1 MNVKKLEE
9 TSSFCKTLNLLYV
22 VKDKNNKN
30 NNLEYFENFFKEVVY
45 VDNGLDAFKEFGKNK
60 FSIVMTDIGIP
71 ALNGFELIKKIKK
84 IKKNIVTIIYSSNDD
99 KESFLKTIELK
110 IDGYLIP
117 PFSENS
123 FLEVL
128 YKSIE
133 NCREKKEKINKQK
146 ENLRIQKQFTDLVD
160 KNSIISK
167 TDKNGII
174 TYVNENFCKTSEYTK
189 EELIGKTHNLVKHPD
204 NPKEVYKDLW
214 NTIEKKKAEWSG
226 VIKNLSKSGKTY
238 YIKTTIKPILDANG
252 EILEYV
258 SVRSNVNTIMSD
270 KKHLIDK
277 IESNNLFLLILIQI
291 EDFEIL
297 DRFYNILT
305 VDKIEKMFAF
315 NMLSYLPNSYI
326 FENIYN
332 IGNGRYALLADFFD
346 FTSSETN
353 ISDYLEIFVR
363 NIRKSIL
370 IVDEIEYDLNIIVSY
385 SFGKEHLY
393 EDAKCGLDEAINKK
407 MLIKYANDSSI
418 YDHIEAK
425 KNMEVIKMVKIALD
439 NYKIV
444 SYFQPIINNKTRVIE
459 KYESLVRLVDEDGN
473 VISPYAFLDISKKGS
488 YYNKITHRVLENSFK
503 ILEHITTK
511 ISINL
516 SSLDIEKEETREKLY
531 SLLEEYKD
539 DTSRIVFE
547 LLEDEVVRDFEVIKS
562 FIKRVKKLGVKIAID
577 DFGAGYSNFE
587 RLLDFEPDILKIDGS
602 IVKNIAKDS
611 YSRNVVET
619 IVSFAKKQ
627 KIITIAEF
635 VENEEIFN
643 ILYDLGVDFSQGYY
657 FGEPKNIA
665 IDKNLF

>member
-1 MNVKKLEE
+1 MNVEKLAE

-22 VKDKNNKN
+22 VKDKNDVN
-30 NNLEYFENFFKEVVY
+30 NNLEYFKNFFKEVVF
-45 VDNGLDAFKEFGKNK
+45 VDNGLKAFKEFGKNK
-60 FSIVMTDIGIP
+60 FSIVITDIDIP
-71 ALNGFELIKKIKK
+71 ELDGFELIEKIK
-84 IKKNIVTIIYSSNDD
+84 NINKDVVTIIYSKNDD
-99 KESFLKTIELK
+99 KESFLKTIQLK
-110 IDGYLIP
+110 IDGFLIP
-117 PFSENS
+117 PFNENS
-123 FLEVL
+123 FLDIL

-146 ENLRIQKQFTDLVD
+146 ENVRIQKQFAELVD
-160 KNSIISK
+160 KSSIISK
-167 TDKNGII
+167 TDKNGRI

-189 EELIGKTHNLVKHPD
+189 EELIGKTHNIVKHPD
-204 NPKEVYKDLW
+204 NAPEIYKDLW
-214 NTIEKKKAEWSG
+214 NTIKKRKTEWSG

-238 YIKTTIKPILDANG
+238 YIKTTIKPILDAND
-252 EILEYV
+252 EILEFV
-258 SVRSNVNTIMSD
+258 SVRSNVTTIMSD

-315 NMLSYLPNSYI
+315 NMLSYLPNSYV

-346 FTSSETN
+346 FSSSETN
-353 ISDYLEIFVR
+353 ITEYLEIFVK

-444 SYFQPIINNKTRVIE
+444 SYFQPIINNKTRLIE

-473 VISPYAFLDISKKGS
+473 VLSPYTFLDISKKGS

-503 ILEHITTK
+503 ILDHITTK

-531 SLLEEYKD
+531 FLLEEYSD

-547 LLEDEVVRDFEVIKS
+547 LLEDEVVRDFEVIKT
-562 FIKRVKKLGVKIAID
+562 FIKRVKKLGVQIAID

-602 IVKNIAKDS
+602 IVKNIAKDT

-619 IVSFAKKQ
+619 IVTFAKKQ

-643 ILYDLGVDFSQGYY
+643 ILYDLGVDYSQGYY
-657 FGEPKNIA
+657 FGEPKNIV
-665 IDKNLF
+665 IL

>member
-1 MNVKKLEE
+1 MNVEKLAEI
-9 TSSFCKTLNLLYV
+9 SSFCKTLNLLYV
-22 VKDKNNKN
+22 VRDEKDRN
-30 NNLEYFENFFKEVVY
+30 NNLEYFKNFFKEVVF
-45 VDNGLDAFKEFGKNK
+45 VDNGLKAFKEFGKNK
-60 FSIVMTDIGIP
+60 FSIVITDINIP
-71 ALNGFELIKKIKK
+71 ELDGFELIEKIK
-84 IKKNIVTIIYSSNDD
+84 NINRDVITIIYSQNDD
-99 KESFLKTIELK
+99 RESFLKTIQLK

-117 PFSENS
+117 PFNENS
-123 FLEVL
+123 FLDIL

-146 ENLRIQKQFTDLVD
+146 ENVIIQKQFTDLVD
-160 KNSIISK
+160 KSSIISK

-174 TYVNENFCKTSEYTK
+174 TYVNENFCKTSEYSK
-189 EELIGKTHNLVKHPD
+189 EELIGKTHNVVKHPD
-204 NPKEVYKDLW
+204 NPPEVYKDLW
-214 NTIEKKKAEWSG
+214 TTIKKRKTEWSG

-252 EILEYV
+252 KIIEFV
-258 SVRSNVNTIMSD
+258 SVRSNVSTIMSD

-291 EDFEIL
+291 ENFEIL

-315 NMLSYLPNSYI
+315 NMLSYLPNSYV

-346 FTSSETN
+346 FSSSETN
-353 ISDYLEIFVR
+353 ITEYLEIFVK

-444 SYFQPIINNKTRVIE
+444 SYFQPIINNKTRLIE

-473 VISPYAFLDISKKGS
+473 VLSPYTFLDISKKGS

-503 ILEHITTK
+503 ILDHITTK

-531 SLLEEYKD
+531 FLLEEYSD

-547 LLEDEVVRDFEVIKS
+547 LLEDEVVRDFEVIKT
-562 FIKRVKKLGVKIAID
+562 FIKRVKKLGVMIAID

-602 IVKNIAKDS
+602 IVKNIAKDT

-619 IVSFAKKQ
+619 IVTFAKKQ

-643 ILYDLGVDFSQGYY
+643 ILYDLGVDYSQGYY

-665 IDKNLF
+665 IL

>member
-1 MNVKKLEE
+1 MNIEKLEE
-9 TSSFCKTLNLLYV
+9 TTSFCKTLNLLYV

-30 NNLEYFENFFKEVVY
+30 NNLEYFENFFKEVVFI
-45 VDNGLDAFKEFGKNK
+45 DNGLEALKEFGKNK
-60 FSIVMTDIGIP
+60 FSIVMTDIDILE
-71 ALNGFELIKKIKK
+71 LNGFELIERIKNINK
-84 IKKNIVTIIYSSNDD
+84 DIVTIIYSSNDD
-99 KESFLKTIELK
+99 KNSFLKTIQLK

-117 PFSENS
+117 PFSENN
-123 FLEVL
+123 FLEIL
-128 YKSIE
+128 YKSIA

-146 ENLRIQKQFTDLVD
+146 ENFRIQKQFTDLVD
-160 KNSIISK
+160 KSSIISK

-174 TYVNENFCKTSEYTK
+174 TYVNENFCKTSEYSK
-189 EELIGKTHNLVKHPD
+189 EELIGKTHNLVRYPD

-214 NTIEKKKAEWSG
+214 NTIKNKKIEWSG

-238 YIKTTIKPILDANG
+238 YIKTTIKPILDTNG
-252 EILEYV
+252 QILEYV

-315 NMLSYLPNSYI
+315 NMLSYLPNAYV

-346 FTSSETN
+346 FASSETN
-353 ISDYLEIFVR
+353 IIEYLETFVK

-418 YDHIEAK
+418 HDHIEAK

-444 SYFQPIINNKTRVIE
+444 SYFQPIINNKTRIIE
-459 KYESLVRLVDEDGN
+459 KYESLVRLVDEEGN
-473 VISPYAFLDISKKGS
+473 VLSPYAFLDISKKGS

-516 SSLDIEKEETREKLY
+516 SSLDIEKEETRDILY
-531 SLLEEYKD
+531 ELLERYSS

-547 LLEDEVVRDFEVIKS
+547 LLEDESVKDFAVIKR
-562 FIKRVKKLGVKIAID
+562 FIQKVKKLGVMIAID

-587 RLLDFEPDILKIDGS
+587 RLLEFEPDILKIDGS
-602 IVKNIAKDS
+602 LIKNIANDV
-611 YSRNVVET
+611 YSRNIVET

-627 KIITIAEF
+627 NIITIAEF

-643 ILYDLGVDFSQGYY
+643 ILYNLGVDYSQGYY
-657 FGEPKNIA
+657 FGEPKKIA
-665 IDKNLF
+665 I

>member
-1 MNVKKLEE
+1 MNVENLEE
-9 TSSFCKTLNLLYV
+9 TNSFCKTLNLLYV
-22 VKDKNNKN
+22 VKDKKDVN
-30 NNLEYFENFFKEVVY
+30 NNLEYFENFFKEVVF
-45 VDNGLDAFKEFGKNK
+45 VDNGLEAFKEFGKNK
-60 FSIVMTDIGIP
+60 FSIVITDIEIP
-71 ALNGFELIKKIKK
+71 ELNGFELIEKIKK
-84 IKKNIVTIIYSSNDD
+84 IKKNILTIIYSSNDD
-99 KESFLKTIELK
+99 KESFLKTIQLK

-117 PFSENS
+117 PFNENS

-133 NCREKKEKINKQK
+133 NCKEKKEKINKQK
-146 ENLRIQKQFTDLVD
+146 ENLKIQKQFTDLVD
-160 KNSIISK
+160 KSSIISK

-174 TYVNENFCKTSEYTK
+174 TYVNENFCKTSEYSK

-204 NPKEVYKDLW
+204 NTKDVYKDLW
-214 NTIEKKKAEWSG
+214 NTIKKKKTEWTG
-226 VIKNLSKSGKTY
+226 VIKNLSKSGRTY
-238 YIKTTIKPILDANG
+238 YIKTTIKPILDTNG

-315 NMLSYLPNSYI
+315 NMLSYLPTSYV

-332 IGNGRYALLADFFD
+332 IGNGRYALLTDFFD
-346 FTSSETN
+346 FSSSETN
-353 ISDYLEIFVR
+353 INEYLETFVR

-370 IVDEIEYDLNIIVSY
+370 VVDEIEYDLNIIVSY

-418 YDHIEAK
+418 HDHIEAK
-425 KNMEVIKMVKIALD
+425 KNMEIIKMVKIALD

-444 SYFQPIINNKTRVIE
+444 SYFQPIINNKTRLIE

-473 VISPYAFLDISKKGS
+473 VLSPHTFLDISKKGS

-539 DTSRIVFE
+539 DASRVVFE
-547 LLEDEVVRDFEVIKS
+547 LLEDEVVRDFDVIKS
-562 FIKRVKKLGVKIAID
+562 FIKRVKNQGVMIAID

-602 IVKNIAKDS
+602 IVKNIAKDA
-611 YSRNVVET
+611 YSRNIVET
-619 IVSFAKKQ
+619 IVTFAKKQ
-627 KIITIAEF
+627 NIITIAEF
-635 VENEEIFN
+635 VENEQIFN
-643 ILYDLGVDFSQGYY
+643 ILYDLGVDYSQGYF
-657 FGEPKNIA
+657 FGEPKH
-665 IDKNLF
+665 IDM

>member
-1 MNVKKLEE
+1 MNAQKLEE
-9 TSSFCKTLNLLYV
+9 TSSFYKTLNLLYV

-30 NNLEYFENFFKEVVY
+30 NNLEYFENFFNEVVFI
-45 VDNGLDAFKEFGKNK
+45 DNGFEALKEFGKNK
-60 FSIVMTDIGIP
+60 FSIVVTDIDIP
-71 ALNGFELIKKIKK
+71 ELTGFALIEKIRNINKD
-84 IKKNIVTIIYSSNDD
+84 IVTIIYSQNDD
-99 KESFLKTIELK
+99 KDSFLKTIQLK
-110 IDGYLIP
+110 IDGYMIP
-117 PFSENS
+117 PFNENN
-123 FLEVL
+123 FLEIL

-133 NCREKKEKINKQK
+133 NCKEKKENF
-146 ENLRIQKQFTDLVD
+146 EIQKQFTDLVD
-160 KNSIISK
+160 KSSIISK
-167 TDKNGII
+167 SDKNGII
-174 TYVNENFCKTSEYTK
+174 TYVNDNFCKISEYSR
-189 EELIGKTHNLVKHPD
+189 EELIGKTHGMVRHPD

-214 NTIEKKKAEWSG
+214 NTIKKKKIEWSG
-226 VIKNLSKSGKTY
+226 VLKNLSKSGKTY
-238 YIKTTIKPILDANG
+238 YIKTTIKPILDSNG
-252 EILEYV
+252 EIVEFV
-258 SVRSNVNTIMSD
+258 SVRSNVSTIMSD

-277 IESNNLFLLILIQI
+277 IESHNLFLLILIQI
-291 EDFEIL
+291 EDFDIL

-315 NMLSYLPNSYI
+315 NMLSYLPPSYL
-326 FENIYN
+326 FENVYN

-353 ISDYLEIFVR
+353 INEYLGIFVKS
-363 NIRKSIL
+363 IKKSIL
-370 IVDEIEYDLNIIVSY
+370 IVDEIEYDLNIVVSY

-425 KNMEVIKMVKIALD
+425 KNMEIIKMVKIALD

-444 SYFQPIINNKTRVIE
+444 SYFQPIINNKTREIE
-459 KYESLVRLVDEDGN
+459 KYESLVRLVDEEGN

-539 DTSRIVFE
+539 DTSRVVFE

-587 RLLDFEPDILKIDGS
+587 RLLNFEPDILKIDGS
-602 IVKNIAKDS
+602 LVKNIANDS

-627 KIITIAEF
+627 NIITIAEF

-643 ILYDLGVDFSQGYY
+643 ILYDLGVDYSQGYY
-657 FGEPKNIA
+657 FGEPKNIS
-665 IDKNLF
+665 F

>member
-1 MNVKKLEE
+1 MNIEKLEE
-9 TSSFCKTLNLLYV
+9 ITLLCKNLNLLYV

-30 NNLEYFENFFKEVVY
+30 NNLEYFEKFFNKVTFLT
-45 VDNGLDAFKEFGKNK
+45 NGLEALEEFSKNK
-60 FSIVMTDIGIP
+60 FSIIITDIDIDGID
-71 ALNGFELIKKIKK
+71 GFELLKRIKDIN
-84 IKKNIVTIIYSSNDD
+84 KNIVTIVYSNNDD
-99 KESFLKTIELK
+99 KESFLKTIHLR

-117 PFSENS
+117 PFNKNN
-123 FLEVL
+123 FFGILD
-128 YKSIE
+128 KSIE
-133 NCREKKEKINKQK
+133 NCKEKKEEK

-160 KNSIISK
+160 RNSIISK
-167 TDKNGII
+167 TDRNGII
-174 TYVNENFCKTSEYTK
+174 TFVNDNFCKISEYSK
-189 EELIGKTHNLVKHPD
+189 DELLGKTHSLVRHPD
-204 NPKEVYKDLW
+204 NSKEIYDDLW
-214 NTIEKKKAEWSG
+214 NTIKNKKLEWSG

-238 YIKTTIKPILDANG
+238 YIKTTIKPILDANRN
-252 EILEYV
+252 ILEFI

-291 EDFEIL
+291 EDFDIL
-297 DRFYNILT
+297 DKFYNILT

-346 FTSSETN
+346 FFYSETN
-353 ISDYLEIFVR
+353 INEYLETFVR
-363 NIRKSIL
+363 NIKKSIL
-370 IVDEIEYDLNIIVSY
+370 LIDEIEYDLNIIVSY

-393 EDAKCGLDEAINKK
+393 EDAKCGLDEAINNKV
-407 MLIKYANDSSI
+407 LIKYANDSSI
-418 YDHIEAK
+418 KEHIEAK
-425 KNMEVIKMVKIALD
+425 KNMEIIKMVKIALD

-444 SYFQPIINNKTRVIE
+444 SYFQPIINNKTKIIE

-473 VISPYAFLDISKKGS
+473 VLSPYAFLDISKKGS

-516 SSLDIEKEETREKLY
+516 SSLDIEKEETRKILY
-531 SLLEEYKD
+531 ELLEKYEK
-539 DTSRIVFE
+539 DTSRVVFE
-547 LLEDEVVRDFEVIKS
+547 LLEDEDVKDFAVIKR
-562 FIKRVKKLGVKIAID
+562 FIKKVKNLGVMIAID

-587 RLLDFEPDILKIDGS
+587 RLLEFEPDILKIDGS
-602 IVKNIAKDS
+602 LIKNIANDS
-611 YSRNVVET
+611 YSRNIVET

-627 KIITIAEF
+627 NIITIAEF

-643 ILYDLGVDFSQGYY
+643 ILNNLGVDYSQGYY

-665 IDKNLF
+665 I

>member
-1 MNVKKLEE
+1 MNIEKLEE
-9 TSSFCKTLNLLYV
+9 TTSFCKTLNLLYV

-30 NNLEYFENFFKEVVY
+30 NNLEYFENFFKEVVFI
-45 VDNGLDAFKEFGKNK
+45 DNGLEALKEFGKNK
-60 FSIVMTDIGIP
+60 FSIVMTDIDILE
-71 ALNGFELIKKIKK
+71 LNGFELIERIKNINK
-84 IKKNIVTIIYSSNDD
+84 DIVTIIYSSNDD
-99 KESFLKTIELK
+99 KNSFLKTIQLK

-117 PFSENS
+117 PFSENN
-123 FLEVL
+123 FLEIL
-128 YKSIE
+128 YKSIA

-146 ENLRIQKQFTDLVD
+146 ENFRIQKQFTDLVD
-160 KNSIISK
+160 KSSIISK

-174 TYVNENFCKTSEYTK
+174 TYVNENFCKTSEYSK
-189 EELIGKTHNLVKHPD
+189 EELIGKTHNLVRYPD

-214 NTIEKKKAEWSG
+214 NTIKNKKIEWSG

-238 YIKTTIKPILDANG
+238 YIKTTIKPILDTNG
-252 EILEYV
+252 QILEYV

-277 IESNNLFLLILIQI
+277 IESKNLFLLILIQI

-315 NMLSYLPNSYI
+315 NMLSYLPNAYV

-346 FTSSETN
+346 FASSETN
-353 ISDYLEIFVR
+353 IIEYLETFVK

-418 YDHIEAK
+418 HDHIEAK

-444 SYFQPIINNKTRVIE
+444 SYFQPIINNKTKIIE
-459 KYESLVRLVDEDGN
+459 KYESLVRLVDEEGN
-473 VISPYAFLDISKKGS
+473 VLSPYAFLDISKKGS

-516 SSLDIEKEETREKLY
+516 SSLDIEKEETRDILYELLERY
-531 SLLEEYKD
+531 SL

-547 LLEDEVVRDFEVIKS
+547 LLEDESVKDFAVIKR
-562 FIKRVKKLGVKIAID
+562 FIQKVKKLGVMIAID

-587 RLLDFEPDILKIDGS
+587 RLLEFEPDILKIDGS
-602 IVKNIAKDS
+602 LIKNIANDV
-611 YSRNVVET
+611 YSRNIVET

-627 KIITIAEF
+627 NIITIAEF

-643 ILYDLGVDFSQGYY
+643 ILYNLGVDYSQGYY
-657 FGEPKNIA
+657 FGEPKKIA
-665 IDKNLF
+665 I

>member
-1 MNVKKLEE
+1 MNVENLEE
-9 TSSFCKTLNLLYV
+9 TNSFCKTLNLLYV
-22 VKDKNNKN
+22 VKDKKDAN
-30 NNLEYFENFFKEVVY
+30 NNLEYFENFFKEVVF
-45 VDNGLDAFKEFGKNK
+45 VDNGLEAFKEFGKNK
-60 FSIVMTDIGIP
+60 FSIVITDIEIP
-71 ALNGFELIKKIKK
+71 ELNGFELIEKIKK

-99 KESFLKTIELK
+99 KESFLKTIQLK

-117 PFSENS
+117 PFNENS

-133 NCREKKEKINKQK
+133 NCKEKKEKINKQK
-146 ENLRIQKQFTDLVD
+146 ENLKIQKQFTDLVD
-160 KNSIISK
+160 KSSIISK

-174 TYVNENFCKTSEYTK
+174 TYVNENFCKTSEYSK

-204 NPKEVYKDLW
+204 NTKDVYKDLW
-214 NTIEKKKAEWSG
+214 NTIKKKKTEWTG
-226 VIKNLSKSGKTY
+226 VIKNLSKSGRTY
-238 YIKTTIKPILDANG
+238 YIKTTIKPILDTNG

-315 NMLSYLPNSYI
+315 NMLSYLPTSYV

-332 IGNGRYALLADFFD
+332 IGNGRYALLTDFFD
-346 FTSSETN
+346 FSSSETN
-353 ISDYLEIFVR
+353 INEYLETFVR

-370 IVDEIEYDLNIIVSY
+370 VVDEIEYDLNIIVSY

-418 YDHIEAK
+418 HDHIEAK
-425 KNMEVIKMVKIALD
+425 KNMEIIKMVKIALD

-444 SYFQPIINNKTRVIE
+444 SYFQPIINNKTRLIE

-473 VISPYAFLDISKKGS
+473 VLSPHTFLDISKKGS

-539 DTSRIVFE
+539 DASRVVFE
-547 LLEDEVVRDFEVIKS
+547 LLEDEVVRDFDVIKS
-562 FIKRVKKLGVKIAID
+562 FIKRVKNQGVMIAID

-602 IVKNIAKDS
+602 IVKNIAKDA
-611 YSRNVVET
+611 YSRNIVET
-619 IVSFAKKQ
+619 IVTFAKKQ
-627 KIITIAEF
+627 NIITIAEF
-635 VENEEIFN
+635 VENEQIFN
-643 ILYDLGVDFSQGYY
+643 ILYDLGVDYSQGYF
-657 FGEPKNIA
+657 FGEPKH
-665 IDKNLF
+665 IDM

>member
-1 MNVKKLEE
+1 MNIEKLEE
-9 TSSFCKTLNLLYV
+9 TTSFCKTLNLLYV

-30 NNLEYFENFFKEVVY
+30 NNLEYFENFFKEVVFI
-45 VDNGLDAFKEFGKNK
+45 DNGLEALKEFGKNK
-60 FSIVMTDIGIP
+60 FSIVMTDIDILE
-71 ALNGFELIKKIKK
+71 LNGFELIERIKNINK
-84 IKKNIVTIIYSSNDD
+84 DIVTIIYSSNDD
-99 KESFLKTIELK
+99 KNSFLKTIQLK

-117 PFSENS
+117 PFSENN
-123 FLEVL
+123 FLEIL
-128 YKSIE
+128 YKSIA

-146 ENLRIQKQFTDLVD
+146 ENFRIQKQFTDLVD
-160 KNSIISK
+160 KSSIISK

-174 TYVNENFCKTSEYTK
+174 TYVNENFCKTSEYSK
-189 EELIGKTHNLVKHPD
+189 EELIGKTHNLVRHPD

-214 NTIEKKKAEWSG
+214 NTIKNKKIEWSG
-226 VIKNLSKSGKTY
+226 VIKNLSKSCKTY

-252 EILEYV
+252 QILEYV

-315 NMLSYLPNSYI
+315 NMLSYLPNSYV

-346 FTSSETN
+346 FASSETN
-353 ISDYLEIFVR
+353 IIEYLETFVK

-418 YDHIEAK
+418 HDHIEAK

-444 SYFQPIINNKTRVIE
+444 SYFQPIINNKTKIIE
-459 KYESLVRLVDEDGN
+459 KYESLVRLVDEEGN
-473 VISPYAFLDISKKGS
+473 VLSPYAFLDISKKGS

-503 ILEHITTK
+503 ILEHISTK

-516 SSLDIEKEETREKLY
+516 SSLDIEKEETRDILY
-531 SLLEEYKD
+531 ELLERYSS
-539 DTSRIVFE
+539 DTSRVVFE
-547 LLEDEVVRDFEVIKS
+547 LLEDESVKDFAVIKR
-562 FIKRVKKLGVKIAID
+562 FIQKVKKLGVMIAID

-587 RLLDFEPDILKIDGS
+587 RLLEFEPDILKIDGS
-602 IVKNIAKDS
+602 LIKNIANDV
-611 YSRNVVET
+611 YSRNIVET

-627 KIITIAEF
+627 NIITIAEF

-643 ILYDLGVDFSQGYY
+643 ILYNLGVDYSQGYY
-657 FGEPKNIA
+657 FGEPKKIA
-665 IDKNLF
+665 I

>member
-1 MNVKKLEE
+1 MNVEKLAEI
-9 TSSFCKTLNLLYV
+9 SSFCKTLNLLYV
-22 VKDKNNKN
+22 VRDEKDRN
-30 NNLEYFENFFKEVVY
+30 NNLEYFKNFFKEVVF
-45 VDNGLDAFKEFGKNK
+45 VDNGLKAFKEFGKNK
-60 FSIVMTDIGIP
+60 FSIVITDINIP
-71 ALNGFELIKKIKK
+71 ELDGFELIEKIK
-84 IKKNIVTIIYSSNDD
+84 NINRDVITIIYSQNDD
-99 KESFLKTIELK
+99 RESFLKTIQLK

-117 PFSENS
+117 PFNENS
-123 FLEVL
+123 FLDIL

-146 ENLRIQKQFTDLVD
+146 ENVIIQKQFTDLVD
-160 KNSIISK
+160 KSSIISK

-174 TYVNENFCKTSEYTK
+174 TYVNENFCKTSEYSK
-189 EELIGKTHNLVKHPD
+189 EELIGKTHNVVKHPD
-204 NPKEVYKDLW
+204 NPPEVYKDLW
-214 NTIEKKKAEWSG
+214 TTIKKRKTEWSG

-252 EILEYV
+252 KIIEFV
-258 SVRSNVNTIMSD
+258 SVRSNVSTIMSD

-291 EDFEIL
+291 ENFEIL

-315 NMLSYLPNSYI
+315 NMLSYLPNSYV

-346 FTSSETN
+346 FSSSETN
-353 ISDYLEIFVR
+353 ISEYLETFVK

-393 EDAKCGLDEAINKK
+393 EDAKCGLDDAINKK
-407 MLIKYANDSSI
+407 TLIKYANDSSI
-418 YDHIEAK
+418 HDHIEAK

-473 VISPYAFLDISKKGS
+473 VLSPYTFLDISKKGS

-531 SLLEEYKD
+531 SLLEEYSD
-539 DTSRIVFE
+539 DTSRVVFE
-547 LLEDEVVRDFEVIKS
+547 LLEDEVVRDFEVIKT
-562 FIKRVKKLGVKIAID
+562 FIKRVKKLGVMIAID

-602 IVKNIAKDS
+602 IVKNIAKDT

-619 IVSFAKKQ
+619 IVTFAKKQ

-643 ILYDLGVDFSQGYY
+643 ILYDLGVDYSQGYY
-657 FGEPKNIA
+657 FGEPKNIL
-665 IDKNLF
+665 I

>member
-1 MNVKKLEE
+1 MNIEKLEE
-9 TSSFCKTLNLLYV
+9 TTSFCKTLNLLYV

-30 NNLEYFENFFKEVVY
+30 NNLEYFENFFKEVVFI
-45 VDNGLDAFKEFGKNK
+45 DNGLEALKEFGKNK
-60 FSIVMTDIGIP
+60 FSIVMTDIDILE
-71 ALNGFELIKKIKK
+71 LNGFELIERIKNINK
-84 IKKNIVTIIYSSNDD
+84 DIVTIIYSSNDD
-99 KESFLKTIELK
+99 KNSFLKTIQLK

-117 PFSENS
+117 PFSENN
-123 FLEVL
+123 FLEIL
-128 YKSIE
+128 YKSIA

-146 ENLRIQKQFTDLVD
+146 ENFRIQKQFTDLVD
-160 KNSIISK
+160 KSSIISK

-174 TYVNENFCKTSEYTK
+174 TYVNENFCKTSEYSK
-189 EELIGKTHNLVKHPD
+189 EELIGKTHNLVRYPD

-214 NTIEKKKAEWSG
+214 NTIKNKKIEWSG

-252 EILEYV
+252 QILEYV

-315 NMLSYLPNSYI
+315 NMLSYLPNAYV

-346 FTSSETN
+346 FASSETN
-353 ISDYLEIFVR
+353 IIEYLETFVK

-418 YDHIEAK
+418 HDHIEAK

-444 SYFQPIINNKTRVIE
+444 SYFQPIINNKTRIIE
-459 KYESLVRLVDEDGN
+459 KYESLVRLVDEEGN
-473 VISPYAFLDISKKGS
+473 VLSPYAFLDISKKGS

-516 SSLDIEKEETREKLY
+516 SSLDIEKEETRDILY
-531 SLLEEYKD
+531 ELLERYSS

-547 LLEDEVVRDFEVIKS
+547 LLEDESVKDFAVIKR
-562 FIKRVKKLGVKIAID
+562 FIQKVKKLGVMIAID

-587 RLLDFEPDILKIDGS
+587 RLLEFEPDILKIDGS
-602 IVKNIAKDS
+602 LVKNIANDV
-611 YSRNVVET
+611 YSRNIVET

-627 KIITIAEF
+627 NIITIAEF

-643 ILYDLGVDFSQGYY
+643 ILYNLGVDYSQGYY
-657 FGEPKNIA
+657 FGEPKKIA
-665 IDKNLF
+665 I

>member
-1 MNVKKLEE
+1 MYIEKFEE
-9 TSSFCKTLNLLYV
+9 NSSFCKTLNLLYV
-22 VKDKNNKN
+22 VKQKNDIN
-30 NNLEYFENFFKEVVY
+30 NNLKYFEDFFNEVIF
-45 VDNGLDAFKEFGKNK
+45 VDDGFEALKEFGKNK
-60 FSIVMTDIGIP
+60 FSIVITDIDIQGI
-71 ALNGFELIKKIKK
+71 NGFELIEKIKN
-84 IKKNIVTIIYSSNDD
+84 INKNIITIIYSQNEDRA
-99 KESFLKTIELK
+99 SFLKTIHLK
-110 IDGYLIP
+110 IDGYLMP
-117 PFSENS
+117 PFDTNN
-123 FLEVL
+123 FLEIL
-128 YKSIE
+128 NKSIE
-133 NCREKKEKINKQK
+133 NCHEKKERK
-146 ENLRIQKQFTDLVD
+146 EKLKESLRIQKQYIDLVD
-160 KNSIISK
+160 KSSIISK

-174 TYVNENFCKTSEYTK
+174 TFVNDNFCKTSEYTK
-189 EELIGKTHNLVKHPD
+189 EELLGKSHNLVRHPD
-204 NPKEVYKDLW
+204 NPTEVYKDLW
-214 NTIEKKKAEWSG
+214 NTIRNKKAEWSG
-226 VIKNLSKSGKTY
+226 VIKNLTKNGKTY
-238 YIKTTIKPILDANG
+238 YIKTTIKPILDSNG
-252 EILEYV
+252 DIFEYV

-291 EDFEIL
+291 EDFDIL
-297 DRFYNILT
+297 DKFYNTLT

-315 NMLSYLPNSYI
+315 NMLSYLPNSYV

-332 IGNGRYALLADFFD
+332 IGNGRFALLADFFN
-346 FTSSETN
+346 FASSETN
-353 ISDYLEIFVR
+353 INDYLETFVR
-363 NIRKSIL
+363 NIKKSIL
-370 IVDEIEYDLNIIVSY
+370 VVDEIEYDLNIIVSY

-418 YDHIEAK
+418 KEHIEAK

-473 VISPYAFLDISKKGS
+473 VLSPYAFLDISKKGS

-531 SLLEEYKD
+531 SLFEEYKD
-539 DTSRIVFE
+539 DVSRIVFE
-547 LLEDEVVRDFEVIKS
+547 LLEDEEVKDFAVIKK

-587 RLLDFEPDILKIDGS
+587 RLLEFEPDILKIDGS
-602 IVKNIAKDS
+602 LVKNIANDS

-627 KIITIAEF
+627 NIITIAEF

-643 ILYDLGVDFSQGYY
+643 ILYDLGVDYSQGYY
-657 FGEPKNIA
+657 FGEPKNI
-665 IDKNLF
+665 II